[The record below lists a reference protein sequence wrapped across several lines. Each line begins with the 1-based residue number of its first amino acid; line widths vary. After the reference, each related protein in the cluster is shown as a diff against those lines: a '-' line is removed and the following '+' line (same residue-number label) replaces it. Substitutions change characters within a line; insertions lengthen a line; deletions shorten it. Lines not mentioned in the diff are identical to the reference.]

1 MMWWQMYP
9 FPHTCPVGSVGGAG
23 GGRLAKEA
31 GVGVSLKAWGSAI
44 RVTQTLSVSLWI
56 SLSPHLTRSESH
68 WFSICVVLSMSLILF
83 LSSFF
88 LVHWPSHTACRILVP
103 QPRMEPM
110 PPALEVQGLN
120 HWAAR
125 KVPRFPS
132 ALLWFTAQQWEHP
145 SPPRFQSS
153 VTLPRL
159 YTYIQSSFYI
169 VAKDHIFRLSNGAP
183 PVSPCGAPAS
193 ARRRRR

>member
-1 MMWWQMYP
+1 MVADVPIPTHLPRWVCWR
-9 FPHTCPVGSVGGAG
+9 SW

-125 KVPRFPS
+125 QSLSHSVS
-132 ALLWFTAQQWEHP
+132 DLLISCCLRLHSHRLLSV
-145 SPPRFQSS
+145 SPC
-153 VTLPRL
+153 
-159 YTYIQSSFYI
+159 
-169 VAKDHIFRLSNGAP
+169 
-183 PVSPCGAPAS
+183 PVSPLLFPFCLPIS
-193 ARRRRR
+193 LPIFSFSSTS